1 MDPKNTQ
8 QGMGDRSQQGN
19 ADDRVRSKA
28 KAKAEEGQREA
39 ERLKEDA
46 ATATEQMQEEARET
60 VEAARDSA
68 AEAMRQAREE
78 GASFAARQKDRAASE
93 ISTIEE
99 AIRRAASKLDDENDE
114 RLASWVEAAA
124 DGVGR
129 TASYLKGNE
138 PGHLVEDVEDVARQR
153 PELFYGG
160 LFVAGLGIARF
171 LKASRPRS
179 RRRSDTTQR
188 DGVELHQNY
197 TPPSQVATGV
207 PAGAS
212 TASTRGPVAT
222 KPR

>member
-1 MDPKNTQ
+1 MNTKNRQ
-8 QGMGDRSQQGN
+8 QGAGDQSQQGG
-19 ADDRVRSKA
+19 ADERVRSKA
-28 KAKAEEGQREA
+28 RAKAEEGRREA
-39 ERLKEDA
+39 DRLREDV

-78 GASFAARQKDRAASE
+78 GVSFAARQKDRAASE

-129 TASYLKGNE
+129 TAKYLKGNE
-138 PGHLVEDVEDVARQR
+138 PGHLVEDIEDVARRR

-179 RRRSDTTQR
+179 RRRSGSAER
-188 DGVELHQNY
+188 EGVALHQNY
-197 TPPSQVATGV
+197 TPPPQVSTGV
-207 PAGAS
+207 PAVG
-212 TASTRGPVAT
+212 STRGPVSA